1 MRLIVRAAPLALALA
16 ATAATARAQTATPAQ
31 TAAPAQSAAPAQTA
45 APSAVGKLAYINSQT
60 ILAQAPGREAAEK
73 QFENEM
79 ATYRQQVQRMGDS
92 LNTMIAE
99 YNKQEATLAAAAKE
113 TRQKAIREK
122 EEQYQQKTQ
131 QLQQQAQQR
140 QVELVQPIME
150 QINKVIG
157 EIRAQEGYAM
167 ILDAGSSAGVVVA
180 ADTTLN
186 ITDKVIARMK
196 AAGPARAAAPAA
208 KPRGTPPAGAP
219 VSAPAGVSRPRI
231 PPKR

>member
-1 MRLIVRAAPLALALA
+1 MRLIVRAASLALALA
-16 ATAATARAQTATPAQ
+16 ATAATARAQAAKP
-31 TAAPAQSAAPAQTA
+31 AAPAPAAPA
-45 APSAVGKLAYINSQT
+45 APLKLAYINSQT

-73 QFENEM
+73 QFESEM

-92 LNTMIAE
+92 LNTMIAD

-140 QVELVQPIME
+140 QVQLVQPIME
-150 QINKVIG
+150 QINKVIN

-167 ILDAGSSAGVVVA
+167 ILDAGSSAGVIVA

-219 VSAPAGVSRPRI
+219 VSAPAGVSRPRT

>member
-1 MRLIVRAAPLALALA
+1 MRLIVRAASLALALA
-16 ATAATARAQTATPAQ
+16 ASAATARAQAATAAAPTAAP
-31 TAAPAQSAAPAQTA
+31 TAAPAT
-45 APSAVGKLAYINSQT
+45 GKLAYINSQT

-73 QFENEM
+73 QFESEM

-92 LNTMIAE
+92 LNTMIAD

-140 QVELVQPIME
+140 QVQLVQPIME
-150 QINKVIG
+150 QINKVIN

-196 AAGPARAAAPAA
+196 AAGPVRAAAPAA
-208 KPRGTPPAGAP
+208 KPGGSARPGAP
-219 VSAPAGVSRPRI
+219 VSAPAGVSRPRT